1 MTIYRLN
8 QAPVFPDPRNAEG
21 NGLLA
26 VGGDL
31 SVPRLLQAYATG
43 IFPWFGEED
52 PILWWSPPQRALIL
66 PGEEHFSR
74 RTQRALHHAGFALR
88 IDTAFAD
95 VVEACRAMPRPGQD
109 GTWITLAMRD
119 AYIALHEAGYAHSF
133 ETFFEGELVGG
144 LYGVSLGAA
153 FCGES
158 MFSRVDYAS
167 RAAFRKLC
175 EVAWG
180 WGFHFIDGQLPNDN
194 LRRLGALV
202 LERDAFLAGL
212 NLALAAP
219 TRQGSWSAMA
229 DVTPAACDILGE
241 GEQ

>member
-1 MTIYRLN
+1 VAIYRLS
-8 QAPVFPDPRNAEG
+8 QVPVFPDPRNAEE

-66 PGEEHFSR
+66 PGGEHFSR
-74 RTQRALHHAGFALR
+74 RTQRALHHAGFELR
-88 IDTAFAD
+88 IDTAFAA

-119 AYIALHEAGYAHSF
+119 AYIALHQAGYAHSF

-180 WGFHFIDGQLPNDN
+180 MGFHFIDGQLPNDN
-194 LRRLGALV
+194 LRQLGARVVERENYLGR
-202 LERDAFLAGL
+202 LEV
-212 NLALAAP
+212 ALGVGTCQGPWPAAWI
-219 TRQGSWSAMA
+219 QGSAH
-229 DVTPAACDILGE
+229 TRR
-241 GEQ
+241 